1 MLRNLLP
8 FAILLITATTAS
20 AQLQQAEIDW
30 IEIKDLEA
38 EQKKDPKKVMVDVYT
53 KWCGPC
59 KMMMKNTFHNPE
71 VVEYINKNY
80 HAVKFNAEG
89 PDAFTFKGH
98 EWKNEGYDPNRRGRN
113 STHDLTLAI
122 ASSQGRIAYPTIV
135 YMDEDLNIIFPV
147 QGYYQP
153 ERIMPLLSYVAS
165 DSYKEKTYEEY
176 QAAVTEE

>member
-1 MLRNLLP
+1 MLRKLLP
-8 FAILLITATTAS
+8 LAFALIMTISVS
-20 AQLQQAEIDW
+20 AQLAEAEINW
-30 IEIKDLEA
+30 IDIADLEA
-38 EQKKDPKKVMVDVYT
+38 EQKKEQKKVMVDVYT

-71 VVEYINKNY
+71 VVNFVNENY
-80 HAVKFNAEG
+80 HAVKFDAEG
-89 PDAFTFKGH
+89 AKAFTFKGH

-153 ERIMPLLSYVAS
+153 QQIIPLLSYVAS

-176 QAAVTEE
+176 QAIAVKK